1 MKLYE
6 HMAKDIL
13 ARAGIPV
20 PKGRLV
26 STAQQAADA
35 CAEIGPLA
43 IKVQILS
50 GGRGKAGG
58 IKFADTPEE
67 AAEAARALLR
77 TEIRGL
83 KVDRLLCEQ
92 KLKIEKELYV
102 GVTVD
107 SSARKPVLIASM
119 QGGVNIEDV
128 PEKSIVRRHIGV
140 TWGLFPYTARE
151 VVRRM
156 GLEGQEAAA
165 KVVDVMLR
173 LYRVF
178 RHKDAELVEVNPLVV
193 LPGGDVVAADA
204 RCTIDDDSL
213 FRHRD
218 LPEVTEGTEM
228 ELKVQALGLSY
239 VELDGDIAVMANG
252 AGITMATLDII
263 QRYGGRPANFL
274 DAGGGAGVEPMARAL
289 EILLAASPKAVLIN
303 IFGGITRC
311 DDVAKAISQVKRS
324 MGIKV
329 PLVIRLVGTNEAEG
343 LAILQQEGIA
353 AFRSMEEAAARVVA
367 LAGEA
372 AS

>member
-6 HMAKDIL
+6 YMAKE
-13 ARAGIPV
+13 AFAAAGIPV
-20 PKGRLV
+20 PRGRLV
-26 STAQQAADA
+26 STPQQAADA
-35 CAEIGPLA
+35 CSEIGPVA
-43 IKVQILS
+43 VKVQILS

-58 IKFADTPEE
+58 IKFADTP
-67 AAEAARALLR
+67 AEAAAAAESLLGS
-77 TEIRGL
+77 EIHGH

-92 KLKIEKELYV
+92 KLKIERELYV
-102 GVTVD
+102 GITVD
-107 SSARKPVLIASM
+107 SSARRPVLIAST

-128 PEKSIVRRHIGV
+128 PEKNIVRRHIGV

-151 VVRRM
+151 VVRRI
-156 GLEGQEAAA
+156 GLGGEPGAA
-165 KVVDVMLR
+165 KVLGVMLG
-173 LYRVF
+173 LYRIF
-178 RHKDAELVEVNPLVV
+178 RQKDAELVEINPLVL

-204 RCTIDDDSL
+204 RCNVDDYSL

-218 LPEVTEGTEM
+218 LPQVVEGTEM
-228 ELKVQALGLSY
+228 ELKVKELGLSY

-274 DAGGGAGVEPMARAL
+274 DAGGGASVEPTAKAL
-289 EILLAASPKAVLIN
+289 EVLLASGPKAVLIN

-311 DDVAKAISQVKRS
+311 DEVATAVVQVNRTV
-324 MGIKV
+324 GIKV

-343 LAILQQEGIA
+343 LAILQKEGIA
-353 AFRSMEEAAARVVA
+353 AYRSMEEAAARVVA